1 MHTCKCTVVQHSTNN
16 AKVMGS
22 IPNKLTDASPDSS
35 LNQKVHEE
43 YVLALDTVSKRPGFN
58 VEGRPNSLQ
67 LKSQTV
73 VFNTFSLP
81 LPLPPNPNKNLLTTG
96 WPFAV
101 LPPSNAFC
109 SLHHCSPAEA
119 NGGQQLW
126 GGGYEVTKVT
136 VLVKSSARL
145 QCGASFPPFKGS
157 PDVHGGR
164 PMAPLFLSF
173 QDLRQTRVNKVI
185 PGVS

>member
-1 MHTCKCTVVQHSTNN
+1 MHLMSVQVQNLPKS
-16 AKVMGS
+16 M
-22 IPNKLTDASPDSS
+22 PAS
-35 LNQKVHEE
+35 
-43 YVLALDTVSKRPGFN
+43 DTVSKQPGFR
-58 VEGRPNSLQ
+58 VEGRPNSPQ

-101 LPPSNAFC
+101 LPPSRALC
-109 SLHHCSPAEA
+109 SLHHCSPVEA

-126 GGGYEVTKVT
+126 GGGYEVTGVT
-136 VLVKSSARL
+136 VLVKSSPRL
-145 QCGASFPPFKGS
+145 RCGASFPPFKGS

-164 PMAPLFLSF
+164 PDGPAVPELSRPET
-173 QDLRQTRVNKVI
+173 DK
-185 PGVS
+185 GK